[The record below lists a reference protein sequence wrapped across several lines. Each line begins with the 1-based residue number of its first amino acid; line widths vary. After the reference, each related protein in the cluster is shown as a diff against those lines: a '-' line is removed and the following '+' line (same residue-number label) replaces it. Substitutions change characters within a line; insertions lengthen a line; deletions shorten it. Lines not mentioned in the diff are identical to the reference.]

1 MKIRL
6 LAPAETR
13 LALKVL
19 DADPVLNLGLISN
32 ITKSGLNNLGL
43 IGQGSY
49 LGLFEGGD
57 LVALLC
63 HDNQGVWRFQ
73 VNEPIELFELAGEA
87 LRQGMHPLLVLG
99 EARLMEGLL
108 AAMAGEM
115 GYLKLVEDE
124 VMLLLA
130 GPDFRPRQDRESR
143 YAVTADMEQVAALEE
158 GLQRELL
165 GPDSWRKAAVRRYAA
180 ELIQQRPTVIC
191 EADGQAVSK
200 ADLEAL
206 RQCMLEVCQELSYR
220 IVQDAEGGTKVAHI
234 TVSGAKSN
242 PQAELAAR
250 AIGNSPLVKT
260 ALFGC
265 DPNWGRIIAALG
277 RSGAEFEPGEVVL
290 TIGGILVF
298 QNGQPAPDDLDAL
311 LAPVMRHQDVHIE
324 LSLGQGRGAFTLL
337 ASDLTKRYVEINAD
351 YRT

>member
-13 LALKVL
+13 PALNIL
-19 DADPVLNLGLISN
+19 DADPVLNLGLINN
-32 ITKSGLNNLGL
+32 IAKSGLHNLGL
-43 IGQGSY
+43 IGQGFY
-49 LGLFEGGD
+49 LGLFAD
-57 LVALLC
+57 RNLVALLC

-73 VNEPIELFELAGEA
+73 VNELTELLELADVA

-115 GYLKLVEDE
+115 GYLKLVEDK

-180 ELIQQRPTVIC
+180 ELIQQRHTVIC

-200 ADLEAL
+200 ADLEARIAQVASL
-206 RQCMLEVCQELSYR
+206 GGVFTLPAYR
-220 IVQDAEGGTKVAHI
+220 RSGYAASACSSLCADVLASGAGVTLNTDARNLPALALYRSLGFHQHCDYKVA
-234 TVSGAKSN
+234 
-242 PQAELAAR
+242 
-250 AIGNSPLVKT
+250 
-260 ALFGC
+260 
-265 DPNWGRIIAALG
+265 
-277 RSGAEFEPGEVVL
+277 
-290 TIGGILVF
+290 VF
-298 QNGQPAPDDLDAL
+298 
-311 LAPVMRHQDVHIE
+311 
-324 LSLGQGRGAFTLL
+324 
-337 ASDLTKRYVEINAD
+337 NA
-351 YRT
+351 

>member
-180 ELIQQRPTVIC
+180 ELIQQRHTVIC

-200 ADLEAL
+200 ADLEARIAQVASL
-206 RQCMLEVCQELSYR
+206 GGVFTLPACRGSGYAASACSSLCADVLASGAGVTLNTDARNLPALALYR
-220 IVQDAEGGTKVAHI
+220 SLGFHKHCDYKVA
-234 TVSGAKSN
+234 
-242 PQAELAAR
+242 
-250 AIGNSPLVKT
+250 
-260 ALFGC
+260 
-265 DPNWGRIIAALG
+265 
-277 RSGAEFEPGEVVL
+277 
-290 TIGGILVF
+290 VF
-298 QNGQPAPDDLDAL
+298 
-311 LAPVMRHQDVHIE
+311 
-324 LSLGQGRGAFTLL
+324 
-337 ASDLTKRYVEINAD
+337 NA
-351 YRT
+351 